1 MGGAT
6 RVPRRRGG
14 GVMSLLTLLRTKG
27 PEEPADALWGL
38 GRQLEELHSELVP
51 FGPLDHGSL
60 DIHGRVVI
68 VLWQDQMELQFSPSG
83 DPRWA

>member
-1 MGGAT
+1 
-6 RVPRRRGG
+6 
-14 GVMSLLTLLRTKG
+14 MSLLTLLHTKG

-51 FGPLDHGSL
+51 FGPLHHGSL
-60 DIHGRVVI
+60 DLHKRVVI